1 MDKLKNY
8 ISAYLFS
15 FIGYCMCIGEPIIF
29 KTIYEQNIFST
40 IWTTCIFTIMIAA
53 YPIAGIIIC
62 FIIEWLIKKIFKYKS
77 NIKNDNNIM
86 YFIFKLGIFFG
97 LLPFVILIASA
108 ICCFTPLLVIPE
120 KILMFIDE
128 HICDFF
134 CFLKIIITL
143 GVFYSI
149 YLLWKFIFKKDKN

>member
-29 KTIYEQNIFST
+29 KTMYEQYLFST
-40 IWTTCIFTIMIAA
+40 IFLTFIFTIMIAA

-62 FIIEWLIKKIFKYKS
+62 FIIEWLIKKIFKYKY

-86 YFIFKLGIFFG
+86 DFIFKLGIFFG

>member
-1 MDKLKNY
+1 MNKLKNY

-29 KTIYEQNIFST
+29 KTMYEQYLFST
-40 IWTTCIFTIMIAA
+40 IYLTFIFTIMIAA

-86 YFIFKLGIFFG
+86 DFIFKLGIFFG
-97 LLPFVILIASA
+97 LLPFVILTAAA

-143 GVFYSI
+143 VIFYFI

>member
-1 MDKLKNY
+1 MNKLKNY

-86 YFIFKLGIFFG
+86 DFIFKLGIFFG

>member
-29 KTIYEQNIFST
+29 KTMYEQNIFST

-86 YFIFKLGIFFG
+86 DFIFKLGIFFG

-108 ICCFTPLLVIPE
+108 IGFFTPYILLPE

-128 HICDFF
+128 HICDLF

>member
-86 YFIFKLGIFFG
+86 DFIFKLGIFFG

>member
-29 KTIYEQNIFST
+29 KTMYEQYLFST
-40 IWTTCIFTIMIAA
+40 IYLTFIFTIMIAA

-86 YFIFKLGIFFG
+86 DFIFKLGIFFG
-97 LLPFVILIASA
+97 LLPFVIVIASA
-108 ICCFTPLLVIPE
+108 IGFFTPYIVLPE

-143 GVFYSI
+143 VIFYFI

>member
-1 MDKLKNY
+1 
-8 ISAYLFS
+8 
-15 FIGYCMCIGEPIIF
+15 
-29 KTIYEQNIFST
+29 
-40 IWTTCIFTIMIAA
+40 MIAA

-62 FIIEWLIKKIFKYKS
+62 FIIECLIKKIFKYKS

-86 YFIFKLGIFFG
+86 DFIFKLGIFFG

>member
-1 MDKLKNY
+1 MNKLKNY

-86 YFIFKLGIFFG
+86 DFIFKLGIFFG

-143 GVFYSI
+143 GNFYSI

>member
-86 YFIFKLGIFFG
+86 DFIFKLGIFFG

-108 ICCFTPLLVIPE
+108 IGFFTPYILLPE

-128 HICDFF
+128 HICDLF

>member
-29 KTIYEQNIFST
+29 KTMYEQNIFST

-86 YFIFKLGIFFG
+86 DFIFKLGIFFG

>member
-1 MDKLKNY
+1 MDKLQNY

-86 YFIFKLGIFFG
+86 DFIFKLGIFFG